1 MTWRYLASKAETCQN
16 MYNYMYWHTVTVTH
30 QTQLIS
36 YAKIC
41 WAYINK
47 KQHIHCSSK
56 NVLLFSRFMI
66 LVMLKIYSSLLSILK
81 KIITEM
87 RTTQKEDLP
96 KMWQNNSL
104 DTDKLT
110 NQFSLQYI
118 QQWNSKLVT
127 NICVWSEQYM
137 LQLRLLL
144 VNLFNCELLI
154 YRLLWSNVPA
164 SNSLWYLPI
173 YNFGSHVEQKM
184 LECGT

>member
-1 MTWRYLASKAETCQN
+1 MTWRNLASKAETYQT
-16 MYNYMYWHTVTVTH
+16 MYIYWHTVTVTH
-30 QTQLIS
+30 QTQWIS
-36 YAKIC
+36 YTKIC
-41 WAYINK
+41 WANINK
-47 KQHIHCSSK
+47 KQHIRCSTK
-56 NVLLFSRFMI
+56 NVLFSRFMI
-66 LVMLKIYSSLLSILK
+66 LVMLKIYSSLLSKLK
-81 KIITEM
+81 KIIREM

-104 DTDKLT
+104 DMEKLT
-110 NQFSLQYI
+110 DQFSLQYI

-154 YRLLWSNVPA
+154 YRLLWSNVPT
-164 SNSLWYLPI
+164 SNCLWYLPI
-173 YNFGSHVEQKM
+173 YNLGSHVEQKM